1 MTHLIWGSKRL
12 CFSRFQPEEREVGIP
27 TGINSAMAGNSA
39 VWRFWSTWLRKA
51 SLRSPLRHGG
61 PSGEHV
67 SGAAYLVYV
76 AVPVTLALI
85 AFGDPV
91 DDGIV
96 NATDPE
102 IVLPTCP
109 KSVTEIVIESP
120 VTV

>member
-1 MTHLIWGSKRL
+1 MPHVRCVPK
-12 CFSRFQPEEREVGIP
+12 
-27 TGINSAMAGNSA
+27 TGDRAL
-39 VWRFWSTWLRKA
+39 FP
-51 SLRSPLRHGG
+51 PLVVRC
-61 PSGEHV
+61 GEHV

-76 AVPVTLALI
+76 AVPMTLALT

-96 NATDPE
+96 SATDPE

-120 VTV
+120 ITVCCPYIPLLTAENFNVCPLSVPFVKFTMNRGNPKPTSEAE